1 MKRRQRNRERA
12 VAGIACLVLVALG
25 VSLLPLWR
33 DSDVAHARDIVKW
46 AYYVGNDPTSRTSL
60 EQNIEQIDV
69 VSPYFYHLTP
79 NGSIKSFVQPDVT
92 AFVKSR
98 GKKIVPLIQNE
109 ARWDE
114 FTKQIDTA
122 EERDA
127 IVAKL
132 VEVVATNGYDGIH
145 IDFEGLNQA
154 DREALT
160 DFMRRLNLS
169 FKPRGWLVSQAV
181 IARTSDAPST
191 WGGVYDY
198 KALAAVNDY
207 VAIMAYDW
215 GYAGRPDP
223 APVAPIWWVRDVL
236 TYARKQMPD
245 NRILLGIPYYGYDWN
260 TTKGPPA
267 TSVTFAKAAALASRE
282 GAESGYDNDEGSPW
296 IRYTDD
302 AGDQHTVWYEN
313 AASFEEKISLV
324 LDRNIAGYATWRL
337 GHEDPSSWYVVNS
350 LATPAARVP
359 AFNSTADRLYF
370 PETGH
375 SLAYGFLTYWQQN
388 GGLARFGYPK
398 TEEFT
403 EYDPLVGKSYTV
415 QYFERA
421 RFEYHPEF
429 AGTEFEVLL
438 GHMGR
443 WALAKRG
450 IDPWASSSTPKP
462 GLTYFPQTGHNMGAE
477 FQQYWNSHGGL
488 MSYGYPISE
497 PVRERNAEDGKTY
510 LVQYFER
517 ARFEYHPE
525 YAGTDAEVL
534 LGLLGNEMLRERG
547 WVR

>member
-1 MKRRQRNRERA
+1 MKRHQRNRERA
-12 VAGIACLVLVALG
+12 IAGIACLVLVALG

-33 DSDVAHARDIVKW
+33 DSDVARARDIDKW
-46 AYYVGNDPTSRTSL
+46 AYYVGNDPTSRASL

-79 NGSIKSFVQPDVT
+79 NGSIKTFAQPDVT
-92 AFVKSR
+92 AFVKAH
-98 GKKIVPLIQNE
+98 GKKVVPLIQNE
-109 ARWDE
+109 ARWDD
-114 FTKQIDTA
+114 FSKQIDTP

-145 IDFEGLNQA
+145 IDFEGLNQT

-169 FKPRGWLVSQAV
+169 FKPRGWIVSQAV

-267 TSVTFAKAAALASRE
+267 TSVTFAKAATLAAQD
-282 GAESGYDNDEGSPW
+282 GAESGYDEDEGSPW
-296 IRYTDD
+296 IRYTDA

-370 PETGH
+370 SETGH

-429 AGTEFEVLL
+429 AGSEFEVLL

-450 IDPWASSSTPKP
+450 IDPWASATSPKT
-462 GLTYFPQTGHNMGAE
+462 GLTYFAETGHNMGAE
-477 FQQYWNSHGGL
+477 FQQYWTMHGGL
-488 MSYGYPISE
+488 MSFGFPISE
-497 PVRERNAEDGKTY
+497 PVRERNQEDGRTY

-525 YAGTDAEVL
+525 YAGTDSEVL

>member
-1 MKRRQRNRERA
+1 MKLKRRTRDRLAA
-12 VAGIACLVLVALG
+12 VIATVLLLGIAASLVAT
-25 VSLLPLWR
+25 SR
-33 DSDVAHARDIVKW
+33 DQNVARARDVTKW
-46 AYYVGNDPTSRTSL
+46 AYYVGNDPTSRASL

-79 NGSIKSFVQPDVT
+79 NGSIKDFSEPAVT
-92 AFVKSR
+92 AFVQAH

-114 FTKQIDTA
+114 FSKQIDTA
-122 EERDA
+122 GKRDA
-127 IVAKL
+127 IVAAL
-132 VEVVATNGYDGIH
+132 ADVVATNGYDGIH
-145 IDFEGLNQA
+145 IDFEALNQT
-154 DREALT
+154 DRDALT

-169 FKPRGWLVSQAV
+169 FKPRGWIVSQAV
-181 IARTSDAPST
+181 IARTSDAPSV

-223 APVAPIWWVRDVL
+223 APVAPIWWVRDVV
-236 TYARKQMPD
+236 TYAKKQMPD
-245 NRILLGIPYYGYDWN
+245 NRILLGIPFYGYDWN

-267 TSVTFAKAAALASRE
+267 KSVSFPRASQIALRD
-282 GAESGYDNDEGSPW
+282 GAESGYDTKQEAPW
-296 IRYTDD
+296 IRYRDD
-302 AGDQHTVWYEN
+302 TGDEHMVWYEN
-313 AASFEEKISLV
+313 AASFEAKINLV
-324 LDRNIAGYATWRL
+324 LDKEIAGFATWRL
-337 GHEDPSSWYVVNS
+337 GHEDPASWYVVNS
-350 LATPAARVP
+350 LATPAARISP
-359 AFNSTADRLYF
+359 FPDTANRIYF
-370 PETGH
+370 SETGH
-375 SLAYGFLTYWQQN
+375 SLAYGFLAYWREN

-403 EYDPLVGKSYTV
+403 EYDPLVGKRYSV

-443 WALAKRG
+443 WALARRD
-450 IDPWASSSTPKP
+450 IDPWASATVAKP
-462 GLTYFPQTGHNMGAE
+462 GLTYFPETGHNMGAE
-477 FQQYWNSHGGL
+477 FVSYWRSNGGL
-488 MSYGYPISE
+488 MSFGFPISE
-497 PVRERNAEDGKTY
+497 TMRERNPEDGKTY
-510 LVQYFER
+510 VVQYFER

-525 YAGTDAEVL
+525 YAGTKDEVL
-534 LGLLGNEMLRERG
+534 LGLLGNEMLRQRG